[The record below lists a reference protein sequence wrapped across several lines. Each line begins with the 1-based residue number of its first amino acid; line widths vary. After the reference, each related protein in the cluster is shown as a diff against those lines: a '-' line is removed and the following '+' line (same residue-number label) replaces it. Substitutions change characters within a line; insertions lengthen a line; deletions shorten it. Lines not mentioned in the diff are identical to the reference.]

1 MLTVSTNLAL
11 LTMKILYIDDNLLLI
26 DSVRKHLQSTYNI
39 DVEHNGH
46 DGIEKARAVEYGV
59 ILLDL
64 GLPDMSGLEVCK
76 AIRAAGVTTPVL
88 ILTIQKDPLT
98 SVKLLN
104 CGADDY
110 LTKPFNGEVLRARI
124 TALLRRGQVLHEEQV
139 ICVDDLTVN
148 ISRRQVWR
156 SGVKISLR
164 RKEFDILEYL
174 ANNRGRILTRSM
186 ILDHVWE
193 SGTEGWNNTVDV
205 HIKLLRDKVDRPFGR
220 SLIKTAYGIG
230 YTLSD
235 VK

>member
-1 MLTVSTNLAL
+1 
-11 LTMKILYIDDNLLLI
+11 MKILYIDDNMLLVE
-26 DSVRKHLQSTYNI
+26 SVKKHLQSTYTV
-39 DVEHNGH
+39 DAEHTGQ
-46 DGIEKARAVEYGV
+46 DGIEKARTVDYGV

-64 GLPDMSGLEVCK
+64 GLPDMNGLEVCK
-76 AIRAAGVTTPVL
+76 AIRAAGINVPVL
-88 ILTIQKDPLT
+88 ILTIQKDPIT

-110 LTKPFNGEVLRARI
+110 LIKPFNSDVLTARI
-124 TALLRRGQVLHEEQV
+124 AALLRRGQELHDEKV

-148 ISRRQVWR
+148 VSRRQVWR

-174 ANNRGRILTRSM
+174 ANNHGRILTRSM

-205 HIKLLRDKVDRPFGR
+205 HIKLLRDKVDRPFGK

-235 VK
+235 AK

>member
-1 MLTVSTNLAL
+1 MLYHKCKLSL
-11 LTMKILYIDDNLLLI
+11 LNMKILYIDDNLLLT
-26 DSVRKHLQSTYNI
+26 DSVRKCLQPIYTI
-39 DVEHNGH
+39 DVEHTGR
-46 DGIEKARAVEYGV
+46 DGIEKARAIDYGV

-76 AIRAAGVTTPVL
+76 AVRATGVTTPVL

-110 LTKPFNGEVLRARI
+110 LTKPFNGEVLQARI
-124 TALLRRGQVLHEEQV
+124 TALLRRGQELHEEKV
-139 ICVDDLTVN
+139 ICIDDLTVN

-230 YTLSD
+230 YT
-235 VK
+235 

>member
-1 MLTVSTNLAL
+1 
-11 LTMKILYIDDNLLLI
+11 MKILYIDDNRLLI
-26 DSVRKHLQSTYNI
+26 ESVKKHLQSTYTV
-39 DVEHNGH
+39 DAEHTGRE
-46 DGIEKARAVEYGV
+46 GIEKARSVNYAV

-64 GLPDMSGLEVCK
+64 GLPDMNGLDVCK
-76 AIRAAGVTTPVL
+76 ALRSFEISTPVL

-110 LTKPFNGEVLRARI
+110 LTKPFNSDVLKARI
-124 TALLRRGQVLHEEQV
+124 AALLRRRQELQEETV
-139 ICVDDLTVN
+139 IRIDDLTVN
-148 ISRRQVWR
+148 VSRRQVWR
-156 SGVKISLR
+156 SGVNISLR

-205 HIKLLRDKVDRPFGR
+205 HIKLLRDKIDRPFGG

-235 VK
+235 SNK

>member
-1 MLTVSTNLAL
+1 
-11 LTMKILYIDDNLLLI
+11 MKILYIDDNRLLI
-26 DSVRKHLQSTYNI
+26 ESVKKHLQSMYTV
-39 DVEHNGH
+39 DAEHTGRE
-46 DGIEKARAVEYGV
+46 GIEKARSVNYAI

-64 GLPDMSGLEVCK
+64 GLPDMNGLDVCK
-76 AIRAAGVTTPVL
+76 ALRSFEISTPVI

-110 LTKPFNGEVLRARI
+110 LTKPFNSDVLKARI
-124 TALLRRGQVLHEEQV
+124 AALLRRRQELQEETV
-139 ICVDDLTVN
+139 IRIDDLTVN
-148 ISRRQVWR
+148 VSRRQVWR
-156 SGVKISLR
+156 SGVNISLR

-174 ANNRGRILTRSM
+174 ANNHGRILTRSM

-205 HIKLLRDKVDRPFGR
+205 HIKLLRDKIDRPFGG

-235 VK
+235 SNK

>member
-1 MLTVSTNLAL
+1 
-11 LTMKILYIDDNLLLI
+11 MKILYIDDNLLLV
-26 DSVRKHLQSTYNI
+26 DSVRKHLQSTYTI
-39 DVEHNGH
+39 DAEHTGR
-46 DGIEKARAVEYGV
+46 DGIEKARTVDYGA

-64 GLPDMSGLEVCK
+64 GLPDMNGLEVCK
-76 AIRAAGVTTPVL
+76 AIRTAGITTPVL

-98 SVKLLN
+98 SVTLLN
-104 CGADDY
+104 WGADDY
-110 LTKPFNGEVLRARI
+110 LTKPFNGDVLKARI
-124 TALLRRGQVLHEEQV
+124 TALMRRGQTLQDEK
-139 ICVDDLTVN
+139 IIRIDDLTVN

-174 ANNRGRILTRSM
+174 ANNHGRILTRSM

-193 SGTEGWNNTVDV
+193 SGKEGWNNTVDV
-205 HIKLLRDKVDRPFGR
+205 HIKLLRDKVDRPFGK

-235 VK
+235 AK

>member
-1 MLTVSTNLAL
+1 
-11 LTMKILYIDDNLLLI
+11 MKILYIDDNVLLVE
-26 DSVRKHLQSTYNI
+26 SVKKHLQSTYTI
-39 DVEHNGH
+39 DVEHTGRE
-46 DGIEKARAVEYGV
+46 GIEKARVVDYGV

-64 GLPDMSGLEVCK
+64 GLPDMNGLEVCK
-76 AIRAAGVTTPVL
+76 AIRTAGVTAPVL

-104 CGADDY
+104 WGADDY
-110 LTKPFNGEVLRARI
+110 LTKPFNGDVLKARI
-124 TALLRRGQVLHEEQV
+124 TALLRRGQALHEEKV

-148 ISRRQVWR
+148 VSRRQVWR
-156 SGVKISLR
+156 SGVKIPLR

-174 ANNRGRILTRSM
+174 ANNHGRILTRSM

-205 HIKLLRDKVDRPFGR
+205 HIKLLRDKVDRPFGK

-230 YTLSD
+230 YSLSD
-235 VK
+235 TK